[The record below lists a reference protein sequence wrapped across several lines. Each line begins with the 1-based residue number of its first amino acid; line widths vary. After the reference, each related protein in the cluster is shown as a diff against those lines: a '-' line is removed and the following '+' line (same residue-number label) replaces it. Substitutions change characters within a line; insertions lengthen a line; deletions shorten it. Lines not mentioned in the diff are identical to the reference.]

1 MTDFPYAGLI
11 QREKEIVGSLTS
23 MPLDYLRQNYEA
35 FDDIVGMLMAS
46 HIDVGCAYIAEKNEA
61 PFPES
66 SRWLPVD
73 RPRSRRGRPRATRGA
88 GRQARRTTKST
99 TSSGSGSS
107 RPESSGAVSRTG
119 GRRIR
124 VSQTVTTPSSTAT
137 GRDSSR
143 RTRARA
149 ASQW

>member
-11 QREKEIVGSLTS
+11 QREKEIIESLMS

-66 SRWLPVD
+66 SRWLPATYEAPD
-73 RPRSRRGRPRATRGA
+73 RLKSDSGGIFDMRCETLRR
-88 GRQARRTTKST
+88 RREDGIPL
-99 TSSGSGSS
+99 SG
-107 RPESSGAVSRTG
+107 E
-119 GRRIR
+119 
-124 VSQTVTTPSSTAT
+124 
-137 GRDSSR
+137 
-143 RTRARA
+143 
-149 ASQW
+149 